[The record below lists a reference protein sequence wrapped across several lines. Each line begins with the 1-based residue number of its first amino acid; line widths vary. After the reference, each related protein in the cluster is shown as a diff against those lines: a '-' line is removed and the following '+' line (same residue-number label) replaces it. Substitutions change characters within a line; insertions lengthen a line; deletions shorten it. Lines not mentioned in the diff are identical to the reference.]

1 VTASTTSS
9 PSRGRPRLARL
20 APRAAATAVV
30 VAVVLLAVTACGT
43 DLHPG
48 TAATVGDTTIGESE
62 VEDLVVAACSFTEET
77 RIAEDSGS
85 DPTQS
90 IANLRR
96 SVTQQLI
103 QTEVTNQATQE
114 LGLTISE
121 STASSLAAQSVDSI
135 PDGVSPEDRE
145 LLEEFFTEQSR
156 SLLGQGVIG
165 AHLRDE
171 SITVGDEGIT
181 QDDVDGAQ
189 EYLAGFAADLEIE
202 VNPAFGTWEDG
213 EVLLASGSL
222 SDPVSDVAEAA
233 FSDSVGSP
241 ESLNELPASQVC
253 G

>member
-9 PSRGRPRLARL
+9 PSRRRTRLARL
-20 APRAAATAVV
+20 ARRVGWSA
-30 VAVVLLAVTACGT
+30 VAVVLVLAVSACGT

-62 VEDLVVAACSFTEET
+62 VEDLVAAACSFTEET
-77 RIAEDSGS
+77 RIAEGSGS

-103 QTEVTNQATQE
+103 QTEVTNQATEE
-114 LGLTISE
+114 LGLTVSE
-121 STASSLAAQSVDSI
+121 STASSLASQGIDSI
-135 PDGVSPEDRE
+135 PEGVSSEDRE
-145 LLEEFFTEQSR
+145 LLEEFFTAQSR

-171 SITVGDEGIT
+171 SITVGDESIT
-181 QDDVDGAQ
+181 QDDVDGSQ
-189 EYLAGFAADLEIE
+189 EYLTQFADGLEIE
-202 VNPAFGTWEDG
+202 VNPAFGTWEGG
-213 EVLLASGSL
+213 EVVLASGSL

-233 FSDSVGSP
+233 FSDSAGSP
-241 ESLNELPASQVC
+241 ESLDELPASQVC